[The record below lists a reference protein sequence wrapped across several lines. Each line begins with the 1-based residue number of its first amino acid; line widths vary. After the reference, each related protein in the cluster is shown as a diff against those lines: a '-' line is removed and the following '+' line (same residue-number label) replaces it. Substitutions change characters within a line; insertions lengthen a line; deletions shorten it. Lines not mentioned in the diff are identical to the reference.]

1 MTINSSEKQIAMG
14 KMSKTMY
21 SEKLQALIFHLRLR
35 VIHLNSNNRI
45 IVFTCSVM
53 QRREA
58 IRLFREICKC
68 IPSMLV
74 SSISLT
80 PINRF
85 KHDFELRIN
94 ADLSDESL
102 KDVEFI
108 VKKHGMKLKEDKG
121 TLLIF
126 AVDSI
131 EIAA

>member
-1 MTINSSEKQIAMG
+1 MG
-14 KMSKTMY
+14 KMLKIMY
-21 SEKLQALIFHLRLR
+21 AAKLQALIFHLRLR
-35 VIHLNSNNRI
+35 VIHLSSNNLTI
-45 IVFTCSVM
+45 PFTCSVM

-80 PINRF
+80 PIDRF
-85 KHDFELRIN
+85 KHDFQLRIN
-94 ADLSDESL
+94 TDLSDESL

-121 TLLIF
+121 TLLIY
-126 AVDSI
+126 AVDPI
-131 EIAA
+131 EIEA